1 MIGPLFSTW
10 RQSVDPLQDF
20 RPLPLLSNPHL
31 QTLLGHFLPCA
42 ALEQP
47 AREHV
52 LWLPDGDGLMLHD
65 NIPAAW
71 QPGQRIV
78 VLLHGLSGSADSI
91 QIRRIGHRLLQRGLR
106 VVRLDLRGAGR
117 GLPLA
122 RVCYHGGRSDD
133 VRAALAE
140 VHGWS
145 PLSPLVLVGVSLG
158 GNIALKLAGEAA
170 DHPVPGLDR
179 VAALAPPIDLELC
192 AGKLTRP
199 RNRFYESFF
208 LRELIANAH
217 KRQEFFPDLP
227 PLRLPRRM
235 TMRIFDD
242 LYTAP
247 RCGFADAID
256 YYRKAS
262 AFPLVERIAVP
273 TLIMTSRD
281 DPFIAVEPFERL
293 RTPEHITIRILSHG
307 GHVGFVGW
315 DGAGGVRWAERRMIE
330 WILGHSA

>member
-10 RQSVDPLQDF
+10 RRARVDPLQDF

-31 QTLLGHFLPCA
+31 QTLLGHFLPGPT
-42 ALEQP
+42 LSHPTQ
-47 AREHV
+47 EHIV
-52 LWLPDGDGLMLHD
+52 WLPDGDGLVLHD
-65 NIPAAW
+65 NTPEDW
-71 QPGQRIV
+71 QPGHRITL
-78 VLLHGLSGSADSI
+78 LLHGLSGSANTP
-91 QIRRIGHRLLQRGLR
+91 QIRRLGHHLLQRGLR

-122 RVCYHGGRSDD
+122 RSCYHGGRSEDI
-133 VRAALAE
+133 RAALNQI
-140 VHGWS
+140 HSWS
-145 PLSPLVLVGVSLG
+145 PKSPLVLIGVSLG

-170 DHPVPGLDR
+170 NHPVPGLER
-179 VAALAPPIDLELC
+179 VVALAPPIDLERC
-192 AGKLTRP
+192 AGLLTQS
-199 RNRFYESFF
+199 RNRFYENYF
-208 LRELIANAH
+208 LRDLIADAY

-242 LYTAP
+242 LYTAT

-256 YYRKAS
+256 YYRKSS
-262 AFPLVERIAVP
+262 AFPLIEHIAVP

-293 RTPEHITIRILSHG
+293 WTPVHITIRILSHG
-307 GHVGFVGW
+307 GHAGFVGW
-315 DGAGGVRWAERRMIE
+315 DGLGGVRWAERRMID
-330 WILGHSA
+330 WIFGH